1 MKYWCLATTIFLT
14 GCVVTDVGN
23 PQDNVEEDEATI
35 VDFQAYE
42 SSIPN
47 ALVLDSGIEV
57 TNAWIVIDE
66 AEAETCEIEGTEQI
80 EVDYEGPIAV
90 DLISGESFPRG
101 LNLSGAMR
109 FCELQIKVDST
120 TETLPPQAPPELVGQ
135 SILVRAERADGV
147 TVEIL
152 QNFELE
158 LRLRGEV
165 EIQSMRRLI
174 VGFAANEWFS
184 TDLVNAEAED
194 GVLRV
199 DDDTN
204 VELGE
209 EFQERFR
216 RSSGLFEDEDRD
228 GEFDDDEEDEIAEI
242 ED

>member
-1 MKYWCLATTIFLT
+1 MKYLWTTIFLA

-23 PQDNVEEDEATI
+23 PQDNVEDEPTT
-35 VDFQAYE
+35 VEFEAYE

-66 AEAETCEIEGTEQI
+66 AEAETCEVNGEQV

-101 LNLSGAMR
+101 LELSGAMS
-109 FCELQIKVDST
+109 FCELQIKIDSP
-120 TETLPPQAPPELVGQ
+120 EGVLPPEAPDDLVDH
-135 SILVRAERADGV
+135 SVLVRAKRADGV
-147 TVEIL
+147 TVEI
-152 QNFELE
+152 QQDFELE

-184 TDLVNAEAED
+184 SDLVNAEAEN
-194 GVLRV
+194 GILRI
-199 DDDTN
+199 DENNNT
-204 VELGE
+204 ELGD
-209 EFQERFR
+209 EFQELFR

-242 ED
+242 D